1 MNDFQCKILSSQRGE
16 KDEWVVALW
25 GGGGSGKVR
34 SLRRGAWS
42 LEVLVSKIAWGIT
55 VTLTELGVAA
65 KAWIGGERLGSWPKV
80 RLRVSEIVICEWES
94 KTREN
99 RENRGE
105 LCELWGWGKEIL
117 GFITLYIYIYQCY
130 PQHLGI
136 QFPVSQ
142 LNHTH
147 TLTHS
152 WLSGTLLLWP
162 NEDIWRC
169 AWILDLRDNIPT

>member
-117 GFITLYIYIYQCY
+117 GFITLYIYIYISMLSSTARN
-130 PQHLGI
+130 PI
-136 QFPVSQ
+136 SSQ
-142 LNHTH
+142 STQPHAHPNA
-147 TLTHS
+147 
-152 WLSGTLLLWP
+152 LL
-162 NEDIWRC
+162 
-169 AWILDLRDNIPT
+169 AQRDFTALA